1 MRSWLIIL
9 GSLSVVGGWAQTS
22 STGSVPVPSRAVREC
37 ANCHPAQAKPHPE
50 TSMAHAMELVAEC
63 DILKTHPLLTF
74 SEGKYSYRIE
84 RKGHLSTYTVSDGVQ
99 ELTAPIGWAF
109 GLGVA
114 GQTYVFEK
122 DGTFYESRVSYYRE
136 VGGLD
141 LTMGASNLKP
151 TNILQAAGRS
161 MGHAEKLRCFGC
173 HATDATQGTQLT
185 FNRLTPG
192 VQCERCHGPARDH
205 LQGMK
210 DGNPVLAHMKDLRK
224 QSTEEFSNFCGQC
237 HRTWA
242 EIAGEGKLGIS
253 NIRFQPYRLTN
264 SKCYDTEDA
273 RISCV
278 ACHDPH
284 REVSRTDASY
294 DSKCQACHAGGKK
307 EARACT
313 VSSKDCVSCHMPKL
327 EMPGS
332 HHKFTDHLIRVV
344 KANERYPD

>member
-1 MRSWLIIL
+1 MKLRLALLAALAVTASWT
-9 GSLSVVGGWAQTS
+9 QTP
-22 STGSVPVPSRAVREC
+22 STELRPVPSRAVREC
-37 ANCHPAQAKPHPE
+37 AGCHPAQAKPHPE
-50 TSMAHAMELVAEC
+50 TSMAHALELVSEC

-74 SEGKYSYRIE
+74 TDGAYSYRIE
-84 RKGHLSTYTVSDGVQ
+84 RKGAQSTYIVSDGQ
-99 ELTAPIGWAF
+99 QQFSAPIGWCF

-122 DGTFYESRVSYYRE
+122 DGIFLESRVSFYRE

-141 LTMGASNLKP
+141 LTIGASNLKP
-151 TNILQAAGRS
+151 ADLSHAAGRP
-161 MGHAEKLRCFGC
+161 MAGDQKARCFGC
-173 HATDATQGTQLT
+173 HATDATQGMQLT
-185 FNRLTPG
+185 LNRLTPG
-192 VQCERCHGPARDH
+192 VQCERCHGPTQNH
-205 LQGMK
+205 L
-210 DGNPVLAHMKDLRK
+210 DGIKRGDPALAKMKDLRH
-224 QSTEEFSNFCGQC
+224 QSTEDISNFCGQC

-253 NIRFQPYRLTN
+253 NVRFQPYRLTN

-284 REVSRTDASY
+284 REVSSVDASY

-307 EARACT
+307 EAHACK
-313 VSSKDCVSCHMPKL
+313 VSKNNCVSCHMPKL
-327 EMPGS
+327 DMPAS

-344 KANERYPD
+344 KANEPYPD